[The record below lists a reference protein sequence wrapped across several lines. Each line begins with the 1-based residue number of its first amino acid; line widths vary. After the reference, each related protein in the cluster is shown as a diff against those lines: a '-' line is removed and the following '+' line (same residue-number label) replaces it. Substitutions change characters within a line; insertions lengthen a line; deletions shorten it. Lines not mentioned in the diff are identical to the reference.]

1 MKGIVRS
8 IIDFVKDERGLSTAE
23 IAIIGG
29 FLAIAAVG
37 LGAYL
42 IPKIRTAGNKIGTE
56 LEVSNTA
63 TY

>member
-29 FLAIAAVG
+29 FLAVAAVG

-42 IPKIRTAGNKIGTE
+42 IPKIKTAGNKIGTE
-56 LEVSNTA
+56 LDASNTA